1 MSNYPFK
8 RVIVTGGAGFIGS
21 SYIKQLSNIDVDTE
35 IVNIDNLSYAT
46 SKKTLQNLDQ
56 ISRYS
61 LINIDINDYNSV
73 KKVIK
78 EFSPDLLIN
87 FAAESHVDNSI
98 DSPKQFIDT
107 NIVGTYNLLEGIR
120 SLTRKEKILFH
131 HVSTDEVFGDLDKN
145 DLPFTESHQYQP
157 SSPYSASKAASDM
170 LVHAWGRTYKIPYLI
185 TNCSNNFGPRQ
196 HHEKLIPKII
206 YNAINGIEVPIY
218 GDGKNIRDWIFVE
231 DHIKIIFELH
241 NKNVI
246 NQSVNIGNNCEKT
259 NLEILQTISIILNDQ
274 FAIKLKYSFV
284 KDRPDHDKR
293 YAIDM
298 TKAEALLG
306 RKIES
311 DFHLNMQK
319 TIQWYIKNIDWWK
332 N

>member
-21 SYIKQLSNIDVDTE
+21 SYIKQLSNIDLNTE
-35 IVNIDNLSYAT
+35 IVNIDNLSYAA

-56 ISRYS
+56 LPRYS
-61 LINIDINDYNSV
+61 LINIDINDYDSI
-73 KKVIK
+73 KKIIR
-78 EFSPDLLIN
+78 EFNPDLLIN

-120 SLTRKEKILFH
+120 NLDKKEKILFH
-131 HVSTDEVFGDLDKN
+131 HVSTDEVYGDLDKN
-145 DLPFTESHQYQP
+145 DPPFTESHQYQP

-170 LVHAWGRTYKIPYLI
+170 LVHAWGRTYGIPYLI

-196 HHEKLIPKII
+196 HNEKFIPKII

-259 NLEILQTISIILNDQ
+259 NLEILHTISTILNDQ

-284 KDRPDHDKR
+284 KDRPGHDKR

-319 TIQWYIKNIDWWK
+319 TIKWYIENIDWWI